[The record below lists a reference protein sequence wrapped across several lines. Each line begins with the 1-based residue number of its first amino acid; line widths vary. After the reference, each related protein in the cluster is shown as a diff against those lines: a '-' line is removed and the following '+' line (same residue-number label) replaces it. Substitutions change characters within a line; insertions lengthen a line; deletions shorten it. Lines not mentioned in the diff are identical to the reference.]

1 MKAFPIPS
9 YVNQSGETHDVQH
22 QGMELRDYFAAHA
35 LQGLLSAIG
44 QYTTGFPKGTS
55 FAEITAYDAY
65 WIANEM
71 MEMRNKSFDEL
82 DEMAKK

>member
-1 MKAFPIPS
+1 MKAFPYKS
-9 YVNQSGETHDVQH
+9 LSGEEWNN
-22 QGMELRDYFAAHA
+22 GMDLRDYFAAHA
-35 LQGLLSAIG
+35 MQGLLSAIG

-65 WIANEM
+65 WIASEM

-82 DEMAKK
+82 DEMTKK

>member
-1 MKAFPIPS
+1 MKAFPSKHPIA
-9 YVNQSGETHDVQH
+9 ETMGFHAD
-22 QGMELRDYFAAHA
+22 GMDLRDYFAAHA
-35 LQGLLSAIG
+35 MQGLLSAIG

-65 WIANEM
+65 WIASEM

-82 DEMAKK
+82 DAMAKK